1 MDGSLLHQPVPCQ
14 FMMRGVEQQTM
25 NPRVHEENVIQ
36 EDLRYVSK
44 ARMNAIDAYGRVH
57 TVTSAFFLMP

>member
-1 MDGSLLHQPVPCQ
+1 
-14 FMMRGVEQQTM
+14 M
-25 NPRVHEENVIQ
+25 NTRVHEENVIQ

-44 ARMNAIDAYGRVH
+44 ARMSAIDAYGRVH